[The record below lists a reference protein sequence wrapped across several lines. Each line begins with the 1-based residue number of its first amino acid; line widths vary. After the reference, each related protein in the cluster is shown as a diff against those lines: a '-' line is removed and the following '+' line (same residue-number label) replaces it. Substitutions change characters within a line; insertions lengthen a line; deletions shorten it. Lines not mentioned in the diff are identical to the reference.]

1 MRLLG
6 YALMIGQW
14 NVFLI
19 VMIEMIDLWNVF
31 LAHLQSTLRAEP
43 FRGVLGGLGLGL
55 DLDTG

>member
-1 MRLLG
+1 
-6 YALMIGQW
+6 MIGQW